1 MKVQQFIIIYFII
14 AALAGVVAVSRLGED
29 FIPVYLGAVIVGG
42 LGAAGSAAAS
52 GVFGPK
58 AAVVAGAVAAVA
70 GLWTKRPKDATE
82 SDKAEPKE

>member
-42 LGAAGSAAAS
+42 LGAAYTIKHHG
-52 GVFGPK
+52 
-58 AAVVAGAVAAVA
+58 
-70 GLWTKRPKDATE
+70 TE
-82 SDKAEPKE
+82 EAQ

>member
-1 MKVQQFIIIYFII
+1 MGKFFR
-14 AALAGVVAVSRLGED
+14 GVISFFHRHPG
-29 FIPVYLGAVIVGG
+29 IKSTIVGG

-82 SDKAEPKE
+82 ADKAEPKE